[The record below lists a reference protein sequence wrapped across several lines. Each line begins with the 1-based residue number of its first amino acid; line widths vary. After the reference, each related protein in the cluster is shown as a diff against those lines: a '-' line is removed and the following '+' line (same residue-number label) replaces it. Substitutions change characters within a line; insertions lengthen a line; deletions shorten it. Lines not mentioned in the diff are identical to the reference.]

1 VAIVDSWVDQMR
13 LGARKARHLHV
24 RELIIIGIGIVSRLS
39 LNGVACVG
47 CTMPKRAANL
57 TG

>member
-24 RELIIIGIGIVSRLS
+24 RELIIIGIVSRLS